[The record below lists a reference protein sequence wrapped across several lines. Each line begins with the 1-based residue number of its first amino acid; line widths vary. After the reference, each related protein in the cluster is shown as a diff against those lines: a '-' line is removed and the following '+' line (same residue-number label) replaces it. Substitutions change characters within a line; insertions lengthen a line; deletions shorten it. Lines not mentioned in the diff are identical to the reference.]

1 MNLKTALLP
10 ILGFNGIIYLVMLAI
25 FLLTYTD
32 MFITQSFVN
41 IMSFVSSILAFTV
54 YLIVMRKLL
63 NEQKAA
69 NSSLSSNQ
77 METQLES

>member
-1 MNLKTALLP
+1 MNLKTGLLP

-63 NEQKAA
+63 NEQKAV

-77 METQLES
+77 IETQLES